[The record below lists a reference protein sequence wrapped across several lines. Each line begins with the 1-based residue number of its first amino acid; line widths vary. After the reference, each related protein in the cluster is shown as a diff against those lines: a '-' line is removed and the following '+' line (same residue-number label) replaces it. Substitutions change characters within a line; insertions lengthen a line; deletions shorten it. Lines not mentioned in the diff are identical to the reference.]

1 MTPHLENFGENH
13 PPPPKNGGK
22 FNFFQRKLVRV
33 FPEKIE
39 TFSKFHNFLT
49 IRSRGLRKLYVISTI

>member
-13 PPPPKNGGK
+13 PPSKKRGKIQLFPKKVGK
-22 FNFFQRKLVRV
+22 S
-33 FPEKIE
+33 FPEKIS

-49 IRSRGLRKLYVISTI
+49 RRSRALKTIYVIAMV

>member
-1 MTPHLENFGENH
+1 MTPHLANLGGGES
-13 PPPPKNGGK
+13 PPPKNGGK

-33 FPEKIE
+33 FPEKNS

-49 IRSRGLRKLYVISTI
+49 RRSRALKTIYVIAMV